1 MLRLIIQT
9 KQRYKK
15 VEKQEIGTNEEVEET
30 DFNDMRSTDDESDD
44 GLSTT
49 THNDVDSE
57 VSFEDDADEEIDTT
71 SNEEEDWI
79 DHIKRSTEE
88 VMEKMESAKIRYWN
102 KIHEKMKWKLE
113 LRIATS
119 PSDRWLRKA
128 AEWNPE
134 LSTSYRINR
143 AIGRPRKRWED
154 DINEFLK
161 HEFEDINNPIESNS
175 QTNKTWISI
184 AKDRES
190 WPLLEEAYTMT
201 I

>member
-1 MLRLIIQT
+1 
-9 KQRYKK
+9 
-15 VEKQEIGTNEEVEET
+15 
-30 DFNDMRSTDDESDD
+30 MRTTDDDSGD

-49 THNDVDSE
+49 TLNDVDSE

-71 SNEEEDWI
+71 SIEEEDWI
-79 DHIKRSTEE
+79 DYIKRSTEE
-88 VMEKMESAKIRYWN
+88 AMEKVESAKIRCWT
-102 KIHEKMKWKLE
+102 KIHKKMKWKLA

-119 PSDRWLRKA
+119 TSDRWLRTA

-134 LSTSYRINR
+134 LSTRYRINR

-190 WPLLEEAYTMT
+190 WALLEETYTMT
-201 I
+201 IQERQVMRKKEKKRK